1 MAEQA
6 KAFLIAPLAR
16 FAVRLEA
23 EKEFQKALLEG
34 KTMGQAL
41 RAARAVYGKAISELE
56 DEKP

>member
-1 MAEQA
+1 MSEQA
-6 KAFLIAPLAR
+6 KAFLIAPPARLAI
-16 FAVRLEA
+16 RLEA

-41 RAARAVYGKAISELE
+41 RAARAVYDKAISKLE